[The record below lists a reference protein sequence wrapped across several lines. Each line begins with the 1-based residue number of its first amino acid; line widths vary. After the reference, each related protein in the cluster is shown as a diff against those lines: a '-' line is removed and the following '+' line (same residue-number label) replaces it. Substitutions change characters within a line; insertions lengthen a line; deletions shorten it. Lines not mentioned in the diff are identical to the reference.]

1 MSKVFKQFDS
11 DGDGELEFREFQRA
25 FRAIGLKKRDGTKYD
40 VDIEMFKSFDTNSDG
55 KIQLTEFEANMKP
68 RTREKIEELIAR
80 GWTFDA
86 EKWKASVERHAND
99 APYDPAKAGA

>member
-40 VDIEMFKSFDTNSDG
+40 VDIEMFKSFDTNGQHSAPG
-55 KIQLTEFEANMKP
+55 IFSAAARCSTIASQTHRCRWAAHLKP
-68 RTREKIEELIAR
+68 PN
-80 GWTFDA
+80 
-86 EKWKASVERHAND
+86 RHRFTIL
-99 APYDPAKAGA
+99 